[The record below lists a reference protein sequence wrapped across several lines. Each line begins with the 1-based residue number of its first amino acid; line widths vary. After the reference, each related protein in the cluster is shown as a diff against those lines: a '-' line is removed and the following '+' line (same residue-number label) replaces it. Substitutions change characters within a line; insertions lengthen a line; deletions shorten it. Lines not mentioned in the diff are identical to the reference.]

1 MQKREK
7 VIFAFLGMLVLN
19 ILVASATIEITQPLE
34 TYNFGDSIF
43 TTVTLNPQ
51 TVSGS
56 FEINLFCENK
66 TANFYKI
73 APADGA
79 FSANKEQKI
88 NHKITLTKEF
98 IENLSGK
105 CKIIVILGKESISS
119 NEFLLTKEI
128 TLTTKTDKAI
138 YNPGEK
144 IIWSLEAQKANEMP
158 LNGFVEISSN
168 ITNSANEVIGGKATN
183 SFTLENNA
191 RAGRYELSFFAYD
204 KDENGILNEKRQS
217 LFYDIRQVP
226 TKIEASMSS
235 LEATPGQSFE
245 FGVDLFDQSNEK
257 MPGTLSSIYT
267 SEKNDNKQIS
277 AESGSVVKIDF
288 AQNATPGKYS
298 LVVSQGNLKTTK
310 EFSLKEVPK
319 LDIQFLENSSILLIR
334 NIGNV
339 IYNNSLD
346 VELGGKITKIELN
359 LAVGEEKKFNIR
371 APDGSYD
378 VTATSGDST
387 TKKNLLLTGDV
398 ISIREGS
405 GTIIFEASPYIWF
418 FIVSIFLLLGTTIF
432 MKNKKRTFKSEER
445 YGNVVEERPTLEQ
458 VSKKAH
464 MQKQYLDLSQPRISE
479 AESNISMTGSKDFCS
494 IVSLNIKN
502 SNVLGTEGNSKINE
516 ILTEAKSR
524 LGVVDWKSQHAL
536 IIFSPL
542 LTKTYNN
549 EILAAKTAFEIKTK
563 IDEYNKRFKDKIVY
577 NIGIHAGEMINT
589 LINGKLNY
597 TSLGNTII
605 LARRISDLTN
615 EKLLVSGTFR
625 QKLLRELK
633 VQKIEHKL
641 GDVEIYEVQRI
652 ADIAANE
659 EKLKQLL
666 KRTNFS

>member
-1 MQKREK
+1 
-7 VIFAFLGMLVLN
+7 
-19 ILVASATIEITQPLE
+19 
-34 TYNFGDSIF
+34 
-43 TTVTLNPQ
+43 
-51 TVSGS
+51 
-56 FEINLFCENK
+56 
-66 TANFYKI
+66 
-73 APADGA
+73 
-79 FSANKEQKI
+79 
-88 NHKITLTKEF
+88 
-98 IENLSGK
+98 
-105 CKIIVILGKESISS
+105 
-119 NEFLLTKEI
+119 
-128 TLTTKTDKAI
+128 
-138 YNPGEK
+138 
-144 IIWSLEAQKANEMP
+144 
-158 LNGFVEISSN
+158 
-168 ITNSANEVIGGKATN
+168 
-183 SFTLENNA
+183 
-191 RAGRYELSFFAYD
+191 
-204 KDENGILNEKRQS
+204 
-217 LFYDIRQVP
+217 
-226 TKIEASMSS
+226 
-235 LEATPGQSFE
+235 
-245 FGVDLFDQSNEK
+245 
-257 MPGTLSSIYT
+257 
-267 SEKNDNKQIS
+267 
-277 AESGSVVKIDF
+277 
-288 AQNATPGKYS
+288 
-298 LVVSQGNLKTTK
+298 
-310 EFSLKEVPK
+310 
-319 LDIQFLENSSILLIR
+319 
-334 NIGNV
+334 
-339 IYNNSLD
+339 
-346 VELGGKITKIELN
+346 
-359 LAVGEEKKFNIR
+359 
-371 APDGSYD
+371 
-378 VTATSGDST
+378 
-387 TKKNLLLTGDV
+387 
-398 ISIREGS
+398 
-405 GTIIFEASPYIWF
+405 
-418 FIVSIFLLLGTTIF
+418 